1 MSEELINYNATFLS
15 EEQLLALPFAARGEN
30 VLIDSSAIL
39 IGVENIHIGSHVRI
53 DAHTL
58 IISTGPIKI
67 GSRVHISAH
76 CYLEGR
82 GGIRID
88 DFSNIASYV
97 SLHSVSDDPSGASLT
112 NPMVPDEHKTLEI
125 SEIIL
130 ERHSL
135 VFTKST
141 LLPGTVISEGAV
153 IGAHSLVRG
162 VVPPW
167 TIYGGTPA
175 RYIKQRTRELL
186 ELERALIDGDQA

>member
-1 MSEELINYNATFLS
+1 MSEEMTNYNATFLS
-15 EEQLLALPFAARGEN
+15 EEKLSALPFAARGHN

-39 IGVENIHIGSHVRI
+39 IGIENMHIGSHVRI

-58 IISTGPIKI
+58 IISTGPIRI

-88 DFSNIASYV
+88 DFANIASYV
-97 SLHSVSDDPSGASLT
+97 SLHSVSDDHSGVSLT
-112 NPMVPDEHKTLEI
+112 NPMVPEEYKTLNI
-125 SEIIL
+125 GEIIL
-130 ERHSL
+130 ERHSV

-167 TIYGGTPA
+167 TIYGGIPA
-175 RYIKQRTRELL
+175 CYIKQRARELL
-186 ELERALIDGDQA
+186 HLEQAFISGEQA